1 MKIHALSAVLLAG
14 AIALVGL
21 AAPPETKA
29 KYDAVVSVHFSP
41 NGGCTEEIVAQLG
54 RAKDDV
60 LVLAYQFTSEPIATA
75 LIAAEKRGV
84 QVRIIAD
91 RTQQKDKDSWLPKCK
106 RAGAECFIDAA
117 HAIQH
122 NKVIVIDG
130 ETVITGSFN
139 FSGSAEKRNAE
150 NLVTIRSEELA
161 KQYHE
166 NFIKHL
172 EHSKAF
178 K

>member
-1 MKIHALSAVLLAG
+1 MAVRIWSLILLCLATGFAIGAVPNSAVMHKG
-14 AIALVGL
+14 DVG
-21 AAPPETKA
+21 
-29 KYDAVVSVHFSP
+29 VHFSP
-41 NGGCTEEIVAQLG
+41 NGGCTEEIVEQLD
-54 RAKDDV
+54 RAKSDV
-60 LVLAYQFTSEPIATA
+60 LVLAYQFTSEPIAKA

-84 QVRIIAD
+84 DVHIICD
-91 RTQQKDKDSWLPKCK
+91 RTQQKDKDSWLPQLK
-106 RAGAECFIDAA
+106 RAGADCYIDSA

-150 NLVTIRSEELA
+150 NLLTIHSEDLA

-166 NFIKHL
+166 NFAKHL
-172 EHSKAF
+172 KHSKAI